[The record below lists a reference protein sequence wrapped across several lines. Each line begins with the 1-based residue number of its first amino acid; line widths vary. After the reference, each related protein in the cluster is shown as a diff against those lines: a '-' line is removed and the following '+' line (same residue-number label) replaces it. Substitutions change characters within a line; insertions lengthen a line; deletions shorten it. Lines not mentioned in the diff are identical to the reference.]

1 MQQLSSQQLHA
12 WLTDSSRTPPLLLDV
27 REPWEYQIA
36 HITNS
41 QLIPMHSVPEHMQTL
56 NKLSPIV
63 VICHH
68 GVRSMHI
75 ARLLAHHQFTDLY
88 NLSGGIDAW
97 AHSVDLEMAVY

>member
-1 MQQLSSQQLHA
+1 MQQLSAPQLHA
-12 WLTDSSRTPPLLLDV
+12 WLTDNSRTPPLLLDV

-36 HITNS
+36 HLTHS
-41 QLIPMHSVPEHMQTL
+41 QLMPMNSVLEQMQTL
-56 NKLSPIV
+56 NKQAPTV

-97 AHSVDLEMAVY
+97 AHSVDLEMSVY

>member
-1 MQQLSSQQLHA
+1 
-12 WLTDSSRTPPLLLDV
+12 LLDV

-36 HITNS
+36 HLNNA
-41 QLIPMHSVPEHMQTL
+41 QLMPMHTVPEQMQTL
-56 NKLSPIV
+56 DKQAPVV

-75 ARLLAHHQFTDLY
+75 ARLLEHHQFTDLY

>member
-1 MQQLSSQQLHA
+1 MHQLSAAQLHE
-12 WLTDSSRTPPLLLDV
+12 WLSNPSRTQPVLLDV

-36 HITNS
+36 HLNNA
-41 QLIPMHSVPEHMQTL
+41 QLMPMHTVPEQMQTL
-56 NKLSPIV
+56 DKQAPIV

-75 ARLLAHHQFTDLY
+75 ARLLEHHQFTDIY

-97 AHSVDLEMAVY
+97 AHSVDLDMAVY

>member
-1 MQQLSSQQLHA
+1 VRQLSAPQLHA
-12 WLTDSSRTPPLLLDV
+12 WLADPSRTPPLLLDV

-36 HITNS
+36 HLNNA
-41 QLIPMHSVPEHMQTL
+41 QLMPMNTVSEQMQIL
-56 NKLSPIV
+56 DKQAPVV

-68 GVRSMHI
+68 GVRSMHV
-75 ARLLAHHQFTDLY
+75 ARLLEHHQFTDLY

>member
-1 MQQLSSQQLHA
+1 
-12 WLTDSSRTPPLLLDV
+12 
-27 REPWEYQIA
+27 
-36 HITNS
+36 
-41 QLIPMHSVPEHMQTL
+41 MQTL
-56 NKLSPIV
+56 DKQAPIV

-75 ARLLAHHQFTDLY
+75 ARLLEHHQFTNIY